1 VFKRGDYMKLGSLFH
16 QRERKI
22 LSVAIV
28 LIITICFLSPMF
40 SLKDYNSLLNAD
52 TLKIYSND
60 KLITTVDNPAYMMD
74 TFGDNIVGIYL
85 TDTSKLGINRRSM
98 SELYRLEFLKDGKVI
113 SSIKILTPKNQKDI
127 DNINESFGTEW
138 REFDDHFAIMSENF
152 QYFLFGES
160 FFENLSEALKK

>member
-1 VFKRGDYMKLGSLFH
+1 MKLSSLFH

-74 TFGDNIVGIYL
+74 TFDDNIEGTYL